1 MYNII
6 THNHK
11 EHKMKS
17 GKTPYEIRSDLLHL
31 AFSILKGQKEAKR
44 AAESTEEVNKPLEAP
59 TTAEVLVEAEK
70 LNGFV
75 SQSIEK

>member
-1 MYNII
+1 MREKWLTPKNIV
-6 THNHK
+6 K
-11 EHKMKS
+11 ELDK
-17 GKTPYEIRSDLLHL
+17 YI
-31 AFSILKGQKEAKR
+31 IGQKEAKR